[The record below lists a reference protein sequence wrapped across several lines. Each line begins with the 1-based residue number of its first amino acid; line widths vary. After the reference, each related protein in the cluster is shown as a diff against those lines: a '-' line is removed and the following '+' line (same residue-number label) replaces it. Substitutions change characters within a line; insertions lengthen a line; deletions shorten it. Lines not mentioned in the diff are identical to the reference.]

1 MQQAGNPMSVLNTY
15 FRTDS
20 ARNWGG
26 WGSAELDG
34 LIKRLNVEFDA
45 TGATTC

>member
-1 MQQAGNPMSVLNTY
+1 MLNTY

-20 ARNWGG
+20 VRNWGG

-45 TGATTC
+45 TRPAPTC